1 MRVSAFWILMLLSA
15 VFASRVD
22 GAGYAVQLELG
33 RDGAKAEVLHLQ
45 ALDVAPSQ
53 GALAF
58 QEDAWT
64 VELLDGAGRSLGQH
78 PVPNPARAASGFMP
92 SRIPVLIQFPDHPSA
107 VRAALRD
114 EEGKLA
120 ATIALGANQREEAQQ
135 RADAVAAEALGP
147 VPVRAK
153 GASVAFQRQIEFES
167 RDASL
172 ERVDCRRRYPMLP
185 PEVVVSREGCDAAA
199 AMWRLPNAQASA
211 GAPAVV
217 PLAQSTDRPSERT
230 STQPP
235 ASRASVKRLVRELAS
250 TSRLSGRLR
259 FPAGATPPVSEVR
272 LFVGFDDTGAGVFVQ
287 AVPPEFRYEVNVRT
301 GTSIDIDI
309 DPPGPFIATRVAV
322 GVVNADMVR
331 DLDVALGVA
340 VSGRL
345 LFPVGSPV
353 PSTAIQV
360 SLRGDRYSRFVD
372 ASPPEFRYSFGV
384 TPNRNVSLTVDPP
397 TPFLQQTI
405 ELGTVTTDVM
415 RDVSLRRG
423 AVLSARLVFPRRAPP
438 PNEPVHG
445 TLFSGS
451 FSRGFTAM
459 PPDFRFAVAVEPGQ
473 QARLRI
479 SPPLPYHAEEH
490 DLGRVAADRDVTL
503 SVRRGQVFLG
513 VVRVRSEAKPGV
525 MVGASASESGQ
536 GSVITV
542 LPDQPFQLAVAPG
555 TRFIEASA
563 GGFQPVALAVPPSGD
578 FEGELVLEPAL
589 EREPEIISSNNN
601 VRLQF
606 RWDDGR
612 PVIGARAE
620 IWKGNTFFISGF
632 AYGAE
637 NSFDAGQVSM
647 ALADG
652 DYTLRLW
659 PTSEHNPFFPVPLY
673 ARPVLVQNLSVRG
686 QTSATWI
693 VPTPETNRLRLQLT
707 LPPALPGCAS
717 SSAFGRIELL
727 QEGIVV
733 ARSPVH
739 DFATGA
745 AGSRHTVDLLVGS
758 GRYQL
763 RAVLQGN
770 AQATTPPFV
779 AAQGLVLDAGP
790 FSPARFLRGVLR
802 DHQGR
807 PLAGRSFSQY
817 DDLGGPMFANA
828 CAYQSDDEGRF
839 ALPMCEGC
847 GFQLPDDASVAGARQ
862 FLRITGKVD
871 ADRMQDIRLEPGL
884 PLAALAETGTTRVWG
899 DPQAPLRIV
908 FLAEGYAAERETY
921 TDRNGNG
928 LWDGVL
934 WVDVD
939 GDGLYDDG
947 EPATTYGTATFPAGG
962 TDPRATNEP
971 FVDLNGDGVPSFDD
985 RALFER
991 NVQDYLR
998 GLFSTDVFGAY
1009 RHAYQAHAVMA
1020 YSKQV
1025 GMDHGPQWQR
1035 DTRFNATF
1043 VPDRALINVDYNKAL
1058 ADASAVTP
1066 GFDVVVVMINQ
1077 PVPYGRVNAFVLA
1090 AGGMKADARNDL
1102 VGAHEFG
1109 HKIGGLADEYTEFS
1123 GRYAGPEPGGRNSTR
1138 FLRRSFV
1145 GWGQMLPAGSAEH
1158 PSRDFTAGTGLFEG
1172 SSYHPAGAYR
1182 PSMYSVMRNLQPWFN
1197 MPSKVYL
1204 DRAHVPAISGRPGR
1218 LSVVDAGDCRRL
1230 RVTWDVSADRLAG
1243 VVLRRGSDRGE
1254 VLLSGADRGT
1264 LQLDTRSAKGAAG
1277 DFVLM
1282 DAATGVVLDI
1292 EPAPAVRCAQ

>member
-1 MRVSAFWILMLLSA
+1 MRFSAFWILMLLSA

-33 RDGAKAEVLHLQ
+33 REGAKAEVLHLQ
-45 ALDVAPSQ
+45 ALDAAPPQ

-58 QEDAWT
+58 QGDAWT
-64 VELLDGAGRSLGQH
+64 VELLDAAGRSLARH

-92 SRIPVLIQFPDHPSA
+92 SRIPALIQFPDHPSA

-114 EEGKLA
+114 EAGKVA
-120 ATIALGANQREEAQQ
+120 ATIALGAIQREEAQQ

-199 AMWRLPNAQASA
+199 ATWRLPNAQSDEERSPGATPPRRVSEAS
-211 GAPAVV
+211 
-217 PLAQSTDRPSERT
+217 T
-230 STQPP
+230 
-235 ASRASVKRLVRELAS
+235 KRLLREVAS

-259 FPAGATPPVSEVR
+259 FPAGATPPVSHVQ
-272 LFVGFDDTGAGVFVQ
+272 LFVGFDGTGAGVFVQ
-287 AVPPEFRYEVNVRT
+287 AAPPEFRYEVSVRT

-331 DLDVALGVA
+331 DLDVALGVT

-345 LFPVGSPV
+345 LFPARSPV
-353 PSTAIQV
+353 PNTAIQV
-360 SLRGDRYSRFVD
+360 SLRGDRFSRFVE
-372 ASPPEFRYSFGV
+372 ASPPEFRYAFGV
-384 TPNRNVSLTVDPP
+384 IPGRTYGLDVVAPSPLLPESV
-397 TPFLQQTI
+397 
-405 ELGTVTTDVM
+405 ELGAVTSDMT
-415 RDVSLRRG
+415 RDIALRRG
-423 AVLSARLVFPRRAPP
+423 AVLSGRFLFPRRAPP
-438 PNEPVHG
+438 PTGPI
-445 TLFSGS
+445 
-451 FSRGFTAM
+451 RGFVLSGQSNLWFSAS
-459 PPDFRFAVAVEPGQ
+459 PPDFRFSVGVDPDQPARLVVEP
-473 QARLRI
+473 
-479 SPPLPYHAEEH
+479 SVPYHALEQ
-490 DLGRVAADRDVTL
+490 DLGRVREDRDVTL
-503 SVRRGQVFLG
+503 MMRRGQVFSG
-513 VVRVRSEAKPGV
+513 VVRVRSEEKPDVLVVTSGSADE
-525 MVGASASESGQ
+525 GASA
-536 GSVITV
+536 ITTE
-542 LPDQPFQLAVAPG
+542 PDRPFQLAVAPG
-555 TRFIEASA
+555 TRFIEAIA
-563 GGFQPVALAVPPSGD
+563 TGFEIDALAVPPSGD
-578 FEGELVLEPAL
+578 FEGELVLV
-589 EREPEIISSNNN
+589 PEVPSSKN
-601 VRLQF
+601 VRLRF
-606 RWDDGR
+606 NWDDGR

-620 IWKGNTFFISGF
+620 IWKGNTLFISGF

-693 VPTPETNRLRLQLT
+693 VPTPEANRLRLQLT

-745 AGSRHTVDLLVGS
+745 AGSRHMVELLVGS

-770 AQATTPPFV
+770 AQATTAPFV
-779 AAQGLVLDAGP
+779 AAQGLVVEAGP

-802 DHQGR
+802 DHQDR
-807 PLAGRSFSQY
+807 PLPGRRFTQF
-817 DDLGGPMFANA
+817 DDLGAPTWGNA
-828 CAYQSDDEGRF
+828 CAYQTDSEGRF
-839 ALPMCEGC
+839 ALPLCEGC
-847 GFQLPDDASVAGARQ
+847 GFEVPDDASGAGARQ

-1043 VPDRALINVDYNKAL
+1043 VPDRALIDVDYNKAL
-1058 ADASAVTP
+1058 ADASAAAP

-1123 GRYAGPEPGGRNSTR
+1123 GRYTGTEPGGRNSTR
-1138 FLRRSFV
+1138 FVRRSMV
-1145 GWGQMLPAGSAEH
+1145 GWGQMLPAGSAER

-1172 SSYHPAGAYR
+1172 SSYHPEGAYR
-1182 PSMYSVMRNLQPWFN
+1182 PSMYSLMRNLVPWFN
-1197 MPSKVYL
+1197 APSKVYL
-1204 DRAHVPAISGRPGR
+1204 DRVHVPAMSGRPGR
-1218 LSVVDAGDCRRL
+1218 LSVDDAGDCRRL
-1230 RVTWDVSADRLAG
+1230 RVAWDVSAERVAG
-1243 VVLRRGSDRGE
+1243 VVIRRGSDRGE
-1254 VLLSGADRGT
+1254 VLLSGTDRGT
-1264 LQLDTRSAKGAAG
+1264 LQLDTWSAKGAAG

-1282 DAATGVVLDI
+1282 DAATGAVLDI

>member
-1 MRVSAFWILMLLSA
+1 MRFSAFWILLLLSA

-33 RDGAKAEVLHLQ
+33 REGAKAEVLHLQ
-45 ALDVAPSQ
+45 ALDVAPPQ

-58 QEDAWT
+58 QGDAWT
-64 VELLDGAGRSLGQH
+64 VELLDAAGRSLARH

-199 AMWRLPNAQASA
+199 ATWRLPNAQGAEERSQDATPPRRVSEAS
-211 GAPAVV
+211 
-217 PLAQSTDRPSERT
+217 T
-230 STQPP
+230 
-235 ASRASVKRLVRELAS
+235 KRLLREVAS

-259 FPAGATPPVSEVR
+259 FPAGATPPVSHVQ
-272 LFVGFDDTGAGVFVQ
+272 LFVGFDGTGAGVFVQ
-287 AVPPEFRYEVNVRT
+287 AAPPEFRYEVNVRT
-301 GTSIDIDI
+301 GTSIEIDI
-309 DPPGPFIATRVAV
+309 DPPAPFLPGRVEV
-322 GVVNADMVR
+322 GVVNADLVR
-331 DLDVALGVA
+331 DLDVALGVT

-345 LFPVGSPV
+345 LFPARSPV
-353 PSTAIQV
+353 PNTAIQV
-360 SLRGDRYSRFVD
+360 SLRGDRFSRFVE
-372 ASPPEFRYSFGV
+372 ASPPEFRYAFGV
-384 TPNRNVSLTVDPP
+384 APNRNLSLIVEPS
-397 TPFLQQTI
+397 TPFFRQTV
-405 ELGTVTTDVM
+405 ELGTVM
-415 RDVSLRRG
+415 
-423 AVLSARLVFPRRAPP
+423 
-438 PNEPVHG
+438 
-445 TLFSGS
+445 
-451 FSRGFTAM
+451 
-459 PPDFRFAVAVEPGQ
+459 
-473 QARLRI
+473 
-479 SPPLPYHAEEH
+479 
-490 DLGRVAADRDVTL
+490 ADR
-503 SVRRGQVFLG
+503 SVPVMMRRGQVFSG

-525 MVGASASESGQ
+525 MVAASASESGQ
-536 GSVITV
+536 GAVITA

-637 NSFDAGQVSM
+637 NSSGAGQVNM

-693 VPTPETNRLRLQLT
+693 VPTPEANRLRLQLT

-745 AGSRHTVDLLVGS
+745 AGSRHMVELLVGS

-770 AQATTPPFV
+770 AQATTAPFV
-779 AAQGLVLDAGP
+779 AAQGLVVEAGP

-802 DHQGR
+802 DHQDR
-807 PLAGRSFSQY
+807 PLPGRRFTQF
-817 DDLGGPMFANA
+817 DDLGAPTWGNA
-828 CAYQSDDEGRF
+828 CAYQTDSEGRF
-839 ALPMCEGC
+839 ALPLCEGC
-847 GFQLPDDASVAGARQ
+847 GFEVPDDASGAGARQ

-884 PLAALAETGTTRVWG
+884 PLAALAETGATRVWG

-934 WVDVD
+934 WIDVD

-1035 DTRFNATF
+1035 DTRFSATF
-1043 VPDRALINVDYNKAL
+1043 VPDRALIEVDYNKAL

-1077 PVPYGRVNAFVLA
+1077 PVPYGRVNAFILA

-1123 GRYAGPEPGGRNSTR
+1123 GRYAGTEPGGRNSTR
-1138 FLRRSFV
+1138 FLRRSMV
-1145 GWGQMLPAGSAEH
+1145 GWGRMLPAGSAEH

-1172 SSYHPAGAYR
+1172 SSYHPAGAFR
-1182 PSMYSVMRNLQPWFN
+1182 PSMYSLMRNLQPWFN

-1204 DRAHVPAISGRPGR
+1204 DRVHVPAMSGRPGR

-1230 RVTWDVSADRLAG
+1230 RVAWDVSAERVAG
-1243 VVLRRGSDRGE
+1243 VVIRRGSDRGE
-1254 VLLSGADRGT
+1254 VLLSGTDRGT
-1264 LQLDTRSAKGAAG
+1264 LHLDTRSAKGGAG

-1282 DAATGVVLDI
+1282 DAATGAVLDI

>member
-1 MRVSAFWILMLLSA
+1 MLLSA
-15 VFASRVD
+15 LFASRVD

-33 RDGAKAEVLHLQ
+33 RDGAEAEVLHLQ

-64 VELLDGAGRSLGQH
+64 AELLDGAGRSLGQH
-78 PVPNPARAASGFMP
+78 PVPNPARATSGFMP
-92 SRIPVLIQFPDHPSA
+92 GRIPVLIQFPDHPSA

-120 ATIALGANQREEAQQ
+120 ATIALGAMQREEAQQ
-135 RADAVAAEALGP
+135 RADTVAAEGLGP

-153 GASVAFQRQIEFES
+153 EASVAFQRQIEFES

-199 AMWRLPNAQASA
+199 AVWRLPNAQAAEERSPGATPPRRVSEASA
-211 GAPAVV
+211 
-217 PLAQSTDRPSERT
+217 
-230 STQPP
+230 
-235 ASRASVKRLVRELAS
+235 KRLVRELAS

-259 FPAGATPPVSEVR
+259 FPAGATPPTSDVLLRVQ
-272 LFVGFDDTGAGVFVQ
+272 GFDGTGAQRFIYP
-287 AVPPEFRYEVNVRT
+287 APPEFRYEIDVKT
-301 GTSIDIDI
+301 GASIDIEI
-309 DPPGPFIATRVAV
+309 EPPGPFIATRVAV

-360 SLRGDRYSRFVD
+360 SLRGDRFSHFVE
-372 ASPPEFRYSFGV
+372 ASPPEFRYAFGV

-397 TPFLQQTI
+397 TPFLHQTV
-405 ELGTVTTDVM
+405 ELGTVTTDVT

-479 SPPLPYHAEEH
+479 EPPVPYHAQEQN
-490 DLGRVAADRDVTL
+490 LGRVLADSDVTMIM
-503 SVRRGQVFLG
+503 RRGQVFSG
-513 VVRVRSEAKPGV
+513 VVRVRSEARPAVRVTTSGSADEG
-525 MVGASASESGQ
+525 GAAINAE
-536 GSVITV
+536 
-542 LPDQPFQLAVAPG
+542 PDRPFQLAVAPG
-555 TRFIEASA
+555 SRFIEASA
-563 GGFQPVALAVPPSGD
+563 GGFQTVALAVPPNGD

-637 NSFDAGQVSM
+637 NSSGAGQVSM

-693 VPTPETNRLRLQLT
+693 VPTPEANRLRLQLT

-745 AGSRHTVDLLVGS
+745 AGSRHMVELLVGS

-770 AQATTPPFV
+770 AQATTAPFV
-779 AAQGLVLDAGP
+779 AAQGLVVEAGP

-802 DHQGR
+802 DHQDR
-807 PLAGRSFSQY
+807 PLAWRSFSQY

-828 CAYQSDDEGRF
+828 CAYQTDGEGRF
-839 ALPMCEGC
+839 ALPLCEGC
-847 GFQLPDDASVAGARQ
+847 GFQLPDDASGAGARR
-862 FLRITGKVD
+862 FLRITDKVD

-884 PLAALAETGTTRVWG
+884 PLASVAESGTTRVWG
-899 DPQAPLRIV
+899 DPQAPLRVV

-947 EPATTYGTATFPAGG
+947 EPATTYGTATFPAGS

-1009 RHAYQAHAVMA
+1009 RHAYQVHAVMA

-1058 ADASAVTP
+1058 ADASAAAP

-1123 GRYAGPEPGGRNSTR
+1123 GRYTGTEPGGRNSTR
-1138 FLRRSFV
+1138 FVRRSMV
-1145 GWGQMLPAGSAEH
+1145 GWGALLPAGSAER
-1158 PSRDFTAGTGLFEG
+1158 PSRDFMAGTGLFEG
-1172 SSYHPAGAYR
+1172 SSYHPQGAFR
-1182 PSMYSVMRNLQPWFN
+1182 PSMYSLMRNLQPWFN
-1197 MPSKVYL
+1197 APSKVYL
-1204 DRAHVPAISGRPGR
+1204 DRVHVPAISGRPGR

-1230 RVTWDVSADRLAG
+1230 RVTWDVSADRVAG

-1254 VLLSGADRGT
+1254 VLLSGTDRGT
-1264 LQLDTRSAKGAAG
+1264 LHLDTRSAKGGTG

-1282 DAATGVVLDI
+1282 DSATGVVLDI
-1292 EPAPAVRCAQ
+1292 EPTPLIRCTQ

>member
-1 MRVSAFWILMLLSA
+1 MLLSA
-15 VFASRVD
+15 LFASRVD
-22 GAGYAVQLELG
+22 GAGYAVQLEWG
-33 RDGAKAEVLHLQ
+33 REGAKAEVLHLQ
-45 ALDVAPSQ
+45 ALDVAPPQ

-58 QEDAWT
+58 QGDAWT
-64 VELLDGAGRSLGQH
+64 VELLDAAGLSLARHG
-78 PVPNPARAASGFMP
+78 VPNPARAASGFMP
-92 SRIPVLIQFPDHPSA
+92 SRVPVLIQFPDHPSA

-114 EEGKLA
+114 ETGKVA
-120 ATIALGANQREEAQQ
+120 ATIALGVMQREDARR
-135 RADAVAAEALGP
+135 RADAIAAEGLGP
-147 VPVRAK
+147 APVRAK
-153 GASVAFQRQIEFES
+153 AASAAFQRQIEFES

-199 AMWRLPNAQASA
+199 AAWRLPNAQASA
-211 GAPAVV
+211 GARAVV
-217 PLAQSTDRPSERT
+217 PLAPSTDRPSERT
-230 STQPP
+230 TPPPP
-235 ASRASVKRLVRELAS
+235 ASRASAKRLAREVAS

-259 FPAGATPPVSEVR
+259 FPAGATPPVSDVE
-272 LFVGFDDTGAGVFVQ
+272 LFVGFDGTGEGVFVQ
-287 AVPPEFRYEVNVRT
+287 AAPPEFRYEVNVRT
-301 GTSIDIDI
+301 GTSIEIDI
-309 DPPGPFIATRVAV
+309 DPPAPFIPGRVDV
-322 GVVNADMVR
+322 GIVSADLVR
-331 DLDVALGVA
+331 DLDVALGA
-340 VSGRL
+340 TVSGRL
-345 LFPVGSPV
+345 LFPAGSPA

-360 SLRGDRYSRFVD
+360 SLRGDGFTRFVE
-372 ASPPEFRYSFGV
+372 ASPPEFRYAFGAIPGRAYGLIV
-384 TPNRNVSLTVDPP
+384 EPP
-397 TPFLQQTI
+397 PPYLRQSMEI
-405 ELGTVTTDVM
+405 GTVTSDVT
-415 RDVSLRRG
+415 RDVALRRG
-423 AVLSARLVFPRRAPP
+423 ALISGRLIFPRRASP

-445 TLFSGS
+445 STIIGS
-451 FSRGFTAM
+451 FALGFTAY
-459 PPDFRFAVAVEPGQ
+459 PPDFRFVVAVEPGQ

-490 DLGRVAADRDVTL
+490 DLGRVPADRDVTL
-503 SVRRGQVFLG
+503 AVRRGQVFSG
-513 VVRVRSEAKPGV
+513 IVRVRPEVKPWV
-525 MVGASASESGQ
+525 VVAASASESGE
-536 GSVITV
+536 GAVITA

-563 GGFQPVALAVPPSGD
+563 EDFQPVALAVPPSGD
-578 FEGELVLEPAL
+578 FDGELVLEPVPDGAQEL
-589 EREPEIISSNNN
+589 ISSNNN

-620 IWKGNTFFISGF
+620 IWKGDTFFTSGF
-632 AYGAE
+632 AFGAE
-637 NSFDAGQVSM
+637 NSSDAGQVRM

-652 DYTLRLW
+652 DYTFRLW

-673 ARPVLVQNLSVRG
+673 ARPALVQNLTVRG

-693 VPTPETNRLRLQLT
+693 VPTPEANRLRLQLT

-739 DFATGA
+739 DIATGP
-745 AGSRHTVDLLVGS
+745 AGSRHAVELLVGS

-770 AQATTPPFV
+770 AQATTAPFV
-779 AAQGLVLDAGP
+779 AAQGLVVEAGP

-807 PLAGRSFSQY
+807 PLPGRRFTQF
-817 DDLGGPMFANA
+817 DDLGAPTWGNA
-828 CAYQSDDEGRF
+828 CAYQTDSEGRF
-839 ALPMCEGC
+839 ALPLCEGC
-847 GFQLPDDASVAGARQ
+847 GFELPDDASGAGARQ

-871 ADRMQDIRLEPGL
+871 ADRMQDIRLGPGL
-884 PLAALAETGTTRVWG
+884 PLAALAETGATRVWG

-921 TDRNGNG
+921 TDRNRNG

-1020 YSKQV
+1020 YSRQV

-1035 DTRFNATF
+1035 DTRFSATF
-1043 VPDRALINVDYNKAL
+1043 VPERALIDVDYNKAL
-1058 ADASAVTP
+1058 ADASAVAP

-1077 PVPYGRVNAFVLA
+1077 PVPYGRVNAFILA

-1123 GRYAGPEPGGRNSTR
+1123 GRYAGTEPGGRNSTR
-1138 FLRRSFV
+1138 FLRRSLV
-1145 GWGQMLPAGSAEH
+1145 GWGAMLPAGLPER

-1172 SSYHPAGAYR
+1172 SSYHPQGAFR
-1182 PSMYSVMRNLQPWFN
+1182 PSMYSLMRTLQPWFN
-1197 MPSKVYL
+1197 APSKVYL
-1204 DRAHVPAISGRPGR
+1204 DRVHVPAISGRPGR

-1230 RVTWDVSADRLAG
+1230 RVAWDVSAEGVTG
-1243 VVLRRGSDRGE
+1243 VVIRRGSDRGE
-1254 VLLSGADRGT
+1254 VLLSGTDRGT
-1264 LQLDTRSAKGAAG
+1264 LHLDTRSAKGAAG

-1282 DAATGVVLDI
+1282 DVATGAVLDI